1 MKTVKHYIA
10 TALILGSFATNAFA
24 GEPVKKETKETSFVK
39 RHKTT
44 IITCATLVT
53 TVVVGYFGWKYAGSA
68 KDLYTKLFSKGGTKK
83 QEVKPV
89 EKPKIE
95 DKKTEV
101 KKPEVKKPEVKTE
114 PKKDGFVEQ
123 IKDTAKTV
131 VEKVKT
137 NTQNLYDKTKE
148 AVTDL
153 YKKTDDHLNTEEV
166 SKTLDNT
173 IQCLA

>member
-68 KDLYTKLFSKGGTKK
+68 KELYTKLFSKSCAAKTEQPKQENK

-89 EKPKIE
+89 EKPKTE
-95 DKKTEV
+95 DKKT
-101 KKPEVKKPEVKTE
+101 EVKTE
-114 PKKDGFVEQ
+114 PKKDGLVEQ
-123 IKDTAKTV
+123 VKNTAKTV